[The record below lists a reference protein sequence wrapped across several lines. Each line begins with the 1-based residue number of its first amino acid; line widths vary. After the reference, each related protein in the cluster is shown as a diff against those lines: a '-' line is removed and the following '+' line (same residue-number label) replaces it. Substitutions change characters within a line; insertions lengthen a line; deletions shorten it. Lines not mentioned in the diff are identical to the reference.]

1 MTTVLKRPIPDA
13 EEHVAFTPHKRGT
26 LSSCVRHDGGM
37 ELDCHGA
44 GKEHASRG
52 SLTLS
57 EHREVPSKV
66 PGVPGGMGAL
76 SQPSTFRTVEQN
88 AWLAVE
94 ELNAMFQAHPDLF
107 QHTPLLSYHSFTRT
121 TKPSVFSKMCSVHSV
136 SAEDVVKGAV
146 AGPLHLRLVLHV
158 LQNVYQG
165 YSDASIVL
173 SSFHTPEWMKLWC
186 NKWGFSASRRSM
198 TSIYT
203 VNAFPEPDTETRADR
218 QLPVR
223 TMLVPSFSPNFR

>member
-1 MTTVLKRPIPDA
+1 MVWRTVVTGGAASLHNCLVLKLGPVQ
-13 EEHVAFTPHKRGT
+13 EFTIIMFPFAAR
-26 LSSCVRHDGGM
+26 R
-37 ELDCHGA
+37 
-44 GKEHASRG
+44 
-52 SLTLS
+52 
-57 EHREVPSKV
+57 
-66 PGVPGGMGAL
+66 
-76 SQPSTFRTVEQN
+76 
-88 AWLAVE
+88 LAVE

-107 QHTPLLSYHSFTRT
+107 QQTPLLSYHSFTRT

-186 NKWGFSASRRSM
+186 NKWGFSTSRRSM

-203 VNAFPEPDTETRADR
+203 VNAFPEPHTETRADR